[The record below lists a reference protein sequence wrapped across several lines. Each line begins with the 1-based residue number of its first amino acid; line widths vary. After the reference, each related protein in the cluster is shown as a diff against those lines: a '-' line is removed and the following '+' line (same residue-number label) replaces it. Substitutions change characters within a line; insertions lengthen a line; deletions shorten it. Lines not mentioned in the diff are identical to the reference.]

1 MYKQLT
7 YNRGGGLQEY
17 TFPVYEHGT
26 NLPSTNLYTSTKWG
40 TRVKPNLSADDSTF
54 TSTIG
59 DKTKEILSEGFNYAM
74 FERDLREMPNYYK
87 NIGSL
92 GQAIIDSSGKIYSR
106 LDKVD
111 DFESCAQY
119 YHRNGYLVNE
129 YVDDEG
135 ALLNQNIFSY
145 VNTRYFFNVVKLSEV
160 DVHLDN
166 VIESE
171 ELTARIAARLMKG
184 LRLWNYNAKIDDT
197 QTIGIGNF
205 IYDNVEKDYIT
216 N

>member
-17 TFPVYEHGT
+17 IFPVYEHDT
-26 NLPSTNLYTSTKWG
+26 NLPSTNLYNPTKWSTHINPSKFEG
-40 TRVKPNLSADDSTF
+40 DSTF

-59 DKTKEILSEGFNYAM
+59 DKTKEILNDTFNYAM
-74 FERDLREMPNYYK
+74 IARDLREMPDYYK

-92 GQAIIDSSGKIYSR
+92 GQAIIDSSAKLYSR
-106 LDKVD
+106 IDKVD
-111 DFESCAQY
+111 DFEVCAQY

-135 ALLNQNIFSY
+135 VLFNQNIFTY
-145 VNTRYFFNVVKLSEV
+145 VNTRYFFNVVKFSEV

-171 ELTARIAARLMKG
+171 ELSARIAARLMKG
-184 LRLWNYNAKIDDT
+184 LRLWNYNAKVDDT
-197 QTIGIGNF
+197 KVIGIGNF

>member
-17 TFPVYEHGT
+17 TFPVYEHDT
-26 NLPSTNLYTSTKWG
+26 SLPSTNLYNPTKWN
-40 TRVKPNLSADDSTF
+40 TRVKSNMTEADSTF

-59 DKTKEILSEGFNYAM
+59 DKTKQILSEGFNYAM

-92 GQAIIDSSGKIYSR
+92 GQAIIDSSGKVFSR

-129 YVDDEG
+129 YIDDEG
-135 ALLNQNIFSY
+135 ALLNKNIFEY
-145 VNTRYFFNVVKLSEV
+145 VNTRHFFNVVKLSEV

-184 LRLWNYNAKIDDT
+184 LRLWNYNAKIDT
-197 QTIGIGNF
+197 TKEIGIGNF

-216 N
+216 K